1 MTKFNRIDIVVD
13 IETLGNEPG
22 CTIFQIA
29 AIAFDIKTGKIIKQ
43 FNKIADLSIAKDFL
57 KVNGS
62 TLIWWLQTNKELLTE
77 LLTTKDCSPY
87 SLIDNF
93 YKWLLLLKSDYKEV
107 YMWGNGILFDN
118 ALIKQAFKDVN
129 INYPIDY
136 NKDRDI
142 RTIVELAC
150 NKIGIS
156 EKEFREQ
163 NKTTDAKMHN
173 ALSDC
178 ECEKNWIC
186 SAWEILMN
194 KDD

>member
-1 MTKFNRIDIVVD
+1 MRKDRIDIVVD

-29 AIAFDIKTGKIIKQ
+29 AIAFDIETGKIIKS
-43 FNKIADLSIAKDFL
+43 FNKIADLSVAKDFL

-62 TLIWWLQTNKELLTE
+62 TLIWWLKTNKELLTK

-87 SLIDNF
+87 SLIDYF

-118 ALIKQAFKDVN
+118 ALIKQAFKDAN
-129 INYPIDY
+129 MNYPIDY

-163 NKTTDAKMHN
+163 NMTANAEAHD

-186 SAWEILMN
+186 SAWKILMN

>member
-43 FNKIADLSIAKDFL
+43 FNKIADLSVTKDFL

-93 YKWLLLLKSDYKEV
+93 YKWLLLLKSDYKKV

-150 NKIGIS
+150 NKTGIS

-163 NKTTDAKMHN
+163 NKTIDVKMHD

-186 SAWEILMN
+186 SAWKILMN